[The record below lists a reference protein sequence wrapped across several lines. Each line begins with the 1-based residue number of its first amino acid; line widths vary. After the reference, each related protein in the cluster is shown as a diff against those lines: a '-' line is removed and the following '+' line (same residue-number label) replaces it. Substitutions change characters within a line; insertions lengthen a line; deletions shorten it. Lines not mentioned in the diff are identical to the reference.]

1 MQLITKPQNIP
12 DQIQGT
18 KSLKKIH
25 NYKYIII
32 LEKDLKKK
40 KKPLITTSEKAGKNK
55 YINS

>member
-1 MQLITKPQNIP
+1 MQLITKPQSIP

-25 NYKYIII
+25 NYKHIII
-32 LEKDLKKK
+32 LEKDFFK